1 MKSHPVSYS
10 GSNDIPMKRGIFLSS
25 FKFALSF
32 LAFILLFT
40 LVTLGMGLFFSSVTE
55 EEALSDTDL
64 IPSAFPVTVIDA
76 GHGGEDGG
84 ASDNGLVEKDL
95 NLDVA
100 LRLGALY
107 EIAGLPYRL
116 TREDDRLLYRE
127 KVKGT
132 LKSQDLRTRLDI
144 AEEYKDPVFVSLHMN
159 RYPVEKYAGLQ
170 VWYSPNNR
178 SSLLLAEAMQAAVK
192 EHLQPDNSRGVKKA
206 GSNIFLLNRL
216 ECPAV
221 LAECGFLSN
230 AEEAER
236 LGDPAYRTS
245 LSALLFSSL
254 LPFVLGRTEA

>member
-1 MKSHPVSYS
+1 
-10 GSNDIPMKRGIFLSS
+10 LSS

-40 LVTLGMGLFFSSVTE
+40 LITLGMGLFFSSVTKE
-55 EEALSDTDL
+55 DPVADTDL
-64 IPSAFPVTVIDA
+64 ISSSFPITVIDA

-95 NLDVA
+95 NLDIA

-116 TREDDRLLYRE
+116 TREDDHLLYKE
-127 KVKGT
+127 KIKGT
-132 LKSQDLRTRLDI
+132 LKSQDLRTRLDVT
-144 AEEYKDPVFVSLHMN
+144 EEYKDPLFISIHMN
-159 RYPVEKYAGLQ
+159 RYPIEKYAGLQ

-178 SSLLLAEAMQAAVK
+178 SSLLLAERMQATVK
-192 EHLQPDNSRGVKKA
+192 EHLQPDNHRGVKKA

-230 AEEAER
+230 GEEAKK
-236 LGDPAYRTS
+236 LGDPSYRIS

-254 LPFVLGRTEA
+254 LPFVCDNTGA